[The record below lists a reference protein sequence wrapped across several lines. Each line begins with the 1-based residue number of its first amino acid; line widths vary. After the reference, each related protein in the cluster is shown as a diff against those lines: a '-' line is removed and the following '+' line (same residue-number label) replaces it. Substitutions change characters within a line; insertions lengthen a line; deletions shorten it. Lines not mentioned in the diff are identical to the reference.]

1 MKVYLLLSLGLASCA
16 TFAPHPTKPNQ
27 AEPIITTSWPTYISP
42 TEKAR
47 LLQYHNA
54 FEGHPPVEVMDLE
67 AAPDSIATVVAEQY
81 FLPKKKAKRFL
92 HCVGHHQG
100 HGQ

>member
-1 MKVYLLLSLGLASCA
+1 MKYFLLFLLPLAACA
-16 TFAPHPTKPNQ
+16 PLAPRTPT
-27 AEPIITTSWPTYISP
+27 WPTYISP
-42 TEKAR
+42 AEKAR

-54 FEGHPPVEVMDLE
+54 FEGHPPVVVMDLE

-92 HCVGHHQG
+92 RHVAPSPNPAR
-100 HGQ
+100 